1 MPNRFKWLLLLFEIA
16 AALLFASCPAQL
28 WDAGIPPYAVTTPV
42 YKIAGPDDL
51 CTLGGIF
58 FDFYNKSEKEV
69 IFIETCMNVFDT
81 QTGELAFSGAG
92 QLTSISSCKIEKT
105 QKKNLCIS
113 LDEYLYKLETN
124 SLCVD
129 NFFIS
134 KIEYNDGTSWQD
146 KFGVYANTYK
156 EEA

>member
-81 QTGELAFSGAG
+81 RTGEIAFSGAG
-92 QLTSISSCKIEKT
+92 GLTSGAACKIPKSEL
-105 QKKNLCIS
+105 KNLCIS
-113 LDEYLYKLETN
+113 LDEYLWQMQTS

-129 NFFIS
+129 NFFIK
-134 KIEYNDGTSWQD
+134 KIKYSDGSIWQD
-146 KFGVYANTYK
+146 KLGVYANTFTG
-156 EEA
+156 EA